1 MREENRQLS
10 LSLSIVII
18 FGFALSLAFLLSV
31 SASKDG
37 GIYLEKEKLAS
48 AANSSLPVRIK
59 IPAINV
65 DAPMEYVGLTLDG
78 AMDVPKGPAEAA
90 WYMLGP
96 RPGEIGSAVLAGHSG
111 WKNNVPAVFDDLH
124 KLSKGDK
131 IYIENEQGEI
141 LTFVVR
147 ENRKYNPDADAT
159 DVFGSN
165 DGGAHLNLVT
175 CIGIWNETEKSRS
188 DRLVVF
194 ADKATE

>member
-1 MREENRQLS
+1 MVL
-10 LSLSIVII
+10 
-18 FGFALSLAFLLSV
+18 LLSV
-31 SASKDG
+31 SASNDG
-37 GIYLEKEKLAS
+37 VISLEKEKLAS
-48 AANSSLPVRIK
+48 VENSSLPVRIK
-59 IPAINV
+59 IPAIDV

-96 RPGEIGSAVLAGHSG
+96 RPGKIGSAVLAGHSG

-124 KLSKGDK
+124 ELRKGNK

-147 ENRKYNPDADAT
+147 ESRKYNPDADAT
-159 DVFGSN
+159 DVFSSS
-165 DGGAHLNLVT
+165 DERAHLNLVT
-175 CIGIWNETEKSRS
+175 CTGIWDETKKSRS

-194 ADKATE
+194 ADKETE